1 MGNKRE
7 IMENMEEYRK
17 IRKNREI
24 RTNNLKKKN

>member
-7 IMENMEEYRK
+7 IMENMEKYRK